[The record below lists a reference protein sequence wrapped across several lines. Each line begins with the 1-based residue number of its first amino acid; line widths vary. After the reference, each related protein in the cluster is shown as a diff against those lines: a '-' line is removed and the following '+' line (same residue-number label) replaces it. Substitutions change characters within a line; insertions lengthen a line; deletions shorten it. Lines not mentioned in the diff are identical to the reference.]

1 MLKSLH
7 YKLFELF
14 ILFLIVPIS
23 FAIDYPI
30 WIKSFIGVSGLVYI
44 ILVLLKIE
52 KYQFKITW
60 NLHWQAFWKRIFIPF
75 MVTVAITI
83 YYVWLTDK
91 SQLFSVLLNNPKLW
105 LFILFFYSLLSV
117 YPQELLYRTFFFIRY
132 QQLFKS
138 KWLFIVFNAAL
149 FSLAHVFFENIL
161 VIILTF
167 IGGLL
172 FALTYK
178 KTRSTLLVSVEHSL
192 YGCWL
197 FTVGMGNMLG
207 FPS

>member
-1 MLKSLH
+1 MMQSLH

-23 FAIDYPI
+23 FVIDYPI
-30 WIKSFIGVSGLVYI
+30 WIKALIGVSGFVYI
-44 ILVLLKIE
+44 IFVLLKIE
-52 KYQFKITW
+52 KYQCKLTW
-60 NLHWQAFWKRIFIPF
+60 YLPWQDFWKRIFIPF
-75 MVTVAITI
+75 MVTVAVTI
-83 YYVWLTDK
+83 CYVWLTDK
-91 SQLFSVLLNNPKLW
+91 QQLFSVLLNNPKLW

-117 YPQELLYRTFFFIRY
+117 YPQELLYRTFFFKRY
-132 QQLFKS
+132 QQLFKRE
-138 KWLFIVFNAAL
+138 WVFIVFNAAL
-149 FSLAHVFFENIL
+149 FSLAHIFFENIL

>member
-1 MLKSLH
+1 MMQSLH

-23 FAIDYPI
+23 FVIDYPI
-30 WIKSFIGVSGLVYI
+30 WIKALIGVSGFVYI
-44 ILVLLKIE
+44 IFVLLKIE
-52 KYQFKITW
+52 KYQCKLTW
-60 NLHWQAFWKRIFIPF
+60 YLPWQDFWKQIFIPF
-75 MVTVAITI
+75 MVTVAVTI
-83 YYVWLTDK
+83 CYVWLTDK
-91 SQLFSVLLNNPKLW
+91 QQLFSVLLNNPKLW

-117 YPQELLYRTFFFIRY
+117 YPQELLYRTFFFKRY
-132 QQLFKS
+132 QQLFKRE
-138 KWLFIVFNAAL
+138 WVFIVFNAAL
-149 FSLAHVFFENIL
+149 FSLAHIFFENIL